1 MLLKIFH
8 CPILAVSL
16 VIFPYKSGAFDTDL
30 TIKTLWKN
38 PTGEK
43 SKDALRV
50 DFDKE
55 LKLEFHGTKVTC
67 AIRFLCV

>member
-1 MLLKIFH
+1 MET
-8 CPILAVSL
+8 
-16 VIFPYKSGAFDTDL
+16 GFDCFYL
-30 TIKTLWKN
+30 KN
-38 PTGEK
+38 PMGEK